1 MSASSGAV
9 RGRAG
14 PAEPPDLRLAAPA
27 AAAWLTALVL
37 LVGDVRTAIIT
48 GGCCGLLA
56 AVARLVGRRLPGRV
70 RWTLPATLACAGAAA
85 LCTGAHLAVLVS
97 GPVARLAAAEAGV
110 RLRLVVTA
118 DPDVGDRSGPAW
130 RAPTVSVEASLRRL
144 HHGGRT
150 HRARQPILVLAHGH
164 DWESLM
170 PGQHVVARGTLEAP
184 RDRGTLS
191 AVFFPR
197 SPPRVVS
204 DPGPLQA
211 AAEQL
216 RGGLRRA
223 VGGLPA
229 AERGLVPA
237 LVVGDTSLLPARVED
252 EFKRTGLT
260 HLLVVSG
267 ANLAIVTGAI
277 LAIGRRAGAGS
288 RVLSVAGA
296 AGIVGF
302 VVLARPDPSVLRAAV
317 MGGVGLLAL
326 STGRPRRGLP
336 PLFAAVLLLVYA
348 QPELARS
355 YAFALSVLATFGLL
369 VLAPPWRDRMVARGV
384 PRLLAESIAVPAAAQ
399 VMCGPVIAMLAARV
413 NLVGVAANL
422 AAAPA
427 VAPVTVLGVL
437 VTVVRPLLPGVA
449 TALGWCAFLP
459 AWWLVHVGRV
469 AAAVP
474 GASIG
479 WPGGPA
485 GGVLLAALTA
495 ALLLL
500 APYKWIRRIVAAGA
514 AAALAAG
521 GTLHAVAPTWPP
533 PGWFLVA
540 CDVGQGDG
548 LVLKAGDSSAV
559 VVDAGPDPAPM
570 DACLTALHIEQ
581 IPFLVIT
588 HLDSDHVGGISG
600 VFRGRAV
607 GAVLT
612 SSLHEPASGWRLLS
626 RAAGRHDAPV
636 REPTAGQA
644 WRVGPV
650 RLRVLSP
657 RPPLVSSEPNEAA
670 VVLRAETAGH
680 SVLLTADADE
690 DSERRMLYRGAN
702 LRADVLKVPHHGS
715 ADFDPDF
722 LAASDARVAVISVG
736 ADNGYGHPAPS
747 LLAELRTLGMRIVRT
762 DRVGAVAVCD
772 SGGRLSIATRQ
783 PRAPP

>member
-1 MSASSGAV
+1 MSGSDGLARRTA
-9 RGRAG
+9 

-37 LVGDVRTAIIT
+37 LVADARTAVIT
-48 GGCCGLLA
+48 GGCCALLA
-56 AVARLVGRRLPGRV
+56 AVTRFAGGRLPGGM
-70 RWTLPATLACAGAAA
+70 RWTVPATLACAGAAA
-85 LCTGAHLAVLVS
+85 LCTGAHLAVLTS
-97 GPVARLAAAEAGV
+97 GPAGRLAAAEASV
-110 RLRLVVTA
+110 QLRLVVTA
-118 DPDVGDRSGPAW
+118 DPEVGDRSGPAW
-130 RAPTVSVEASLRRL
+130 REPTVSVRASLHRL
-144 HHGGRT
+144 RHGGRT

-164 DWESLM
+164 DWASLT
-170 PGQHVVARGTLEAP
+170 PGQRVTARGTVATP
-184 RDRGTLS
+184 RDRGTLA

-197 SPPRVVS
+197 SPPHVVAQ
-204 DPGPLQA
+204 PGPLQA
-211 AAEQL
+211 GAERL
-216 RGGLRRA
+216 RAGLREA
-223 VGGLPA
+223 VAGLPA

-237 LVVGDTSLLPARVED
+237 LVVGDTSLLSARVEE

-277 LAIGRRAGAGS
+277 LALGRRAGAGS
-288 RVLSVAGA
+288 RLLSIAGA
-296 AGIVGF
+296 GGVVGF
-302 VVLARPDPSVLRAAV
+302 VILARPEPSVLRAAV

-336 PLFAAVLLLVYA
+336 PLFAAVLVLVYA
-348 QPELARS
+348 QPALARS
-355 YAFALSVLATFGLL
+355 YGFALSVLATFGLL
-369 VLAPPWRDRMVARGV
+369 VLAPPWRDRMVARGI
-384 PRLLAESIAVPAAAQ
+384 PRPLAESIAVPAAAQ
-399 VMCGPVIAMLAARV
+399 VMCGPVIAMLAAQV

-437 VTVVRPLLPGVA
+437 ATVAQPLLPVVA
-449 TALGWCAFLP
+449 TALGWCAWLP
-459 AWWLVHVGRV
+459 AWWLVHVARV

-479 WPGGPA
+479 WPGGVPGA
-485 GGVLLAALTA
+485 VLLAVLTT
-495 ALLLL
+495 ALLFL
-500 APYKWIRRIVAAGA
+500 APHRWPRRIVATGA
-514 AAALAAG
+514 AVALAAG
-521 GTLHAVAPTWPP
+521 GILHAVAPTWPP

-548 LVLKAGDSSAV
+548 LVLNAGGSAAV
-559 VVDAGPDPAPM
+559 VVDAGPEPAPM
-570 DACLTALHIEQ
+570 DACLTALDVER
-581 IPFLVIT
+581 IPLLVIT
-588 HLDSDHVGGISG
+588 HLDADHVGGIAG
-600 VFRGRAV
+600 VFRGRDV
-607 GAVLT
+607 GVVLT
-612 SSLHEPASGWRLLS
+612 SPLREPASGWRLLA
-626 RAAGRHDAPV
+626 RATARHDTPV
-636 REPTAGQA
+636 REPSAGA
-644 WRVGPV
+644 VWRVGPV

-657 RPPLVSSEPNEAA
+657 RPPLVTSEPNEAA

-690 DSERRMLYRGAN
+690 DSERRILYRGAN

-715 ADFDPDF
+715 ADFDAEF
-722 LAASDARVAVISVG
+722 LAASGARLAVISVG

-772 SGGRLSIATRQ
+772 SGGRLAVATRQ